1 MKPEDLLVERV
12 FMSYYDGGNEAAR
25 KCAKILAI
33 GALGGAINMDWNEVL
48 RVANLP
54 EYRNV
59 NECKTLVREVANEL
73 KIKNPFDSD

>member
-12 FMSYYDGGNEAAR
+12 LVSVYPEKDQAAQE
-25 KCAKILAI
+25 CARQLVAV
-33 GALGGAINMDWNEVL
+33 ALVGAINMDWNEVL

-59 NECKTLVREVANEL
+59 QRCKLLVNEVANEF
-73 KIKNPFDSD
+73 KTKSPFYSH